1 MLTRT
6 PLFPNPSINQQVI
19 DQCRRICES
28 KTFNRAE
35 EDRQKKGDGIRITKD
50 ETNRLK
56 NSEENR
62 RFLNVLVDAWVK
74 GEELKDLIVRERLNI
89 LDMDP
94 QNSSMRKRSKQVRLA
109 LRTYYLGTQYEE
121 AEGGSDSIEI
131 GIDRGFNIDVW
142 SRRGVTQQ
150 VSDVLSTYANVPAS
164 EVCARIESPNCAT
177 IRVCLTGFVE
187 LERWTPLL
195 IDALKRSATI
205 EFVLS
210 HPKCDFLELRSASC
224 KFDLEPIL
232 TTNRKSIKSIV
243 RAAETQL
250 RDEQQPTAKLGNF
263 TLKWTNELI
272 PLPYA
277 QIDDAIYVSAFWR
290 DRAIGDGPFFLL
302 DASSNTGQFL
312 IEQFRKV
319 WKTAVEDK
327 LWNVDIP
334 TMKRKPSYDKSIE
347 PQSEH

>member
-1 MLTRT
+1 MPTRT
-6 PLFPNPSINQQVI
+6 SLSPDPSINQQVI
-19 DQCRRICES
+19 EQCRRICES

-35 EDRQKKGDGIRITKD
+35 EDRQKKGQAIRITKD

-74 GEELKDLIVRERLNI
+74 DEELKDLEVRKRLKMS
-89 LDMDP
+89 DMDP

-131 GIDRGFNIDVW
+131 GIDRGFNLDVW

-150 VSDVLSTYANVPAS
+150 VSDVLATYSHVPAS
-164 EVCARIESPNCAT
+164 DICARIDSPNCAR

-195 IDALKRSATI
+195 IDALKRSVTV

-210 HPKCDFLELRSASC
+210 HPNCDFLELRSASC
-224 KFDLEPIL
+224 RKLNLESIV
-232 TTNRKSIKSIV
+232 TTNRESIKSIV
-243 RAAETQL
+243 ITAEMELRA
-250 RDEQQPTAKLGNF
+250 EQKPTAQLGKF

-272 PLPYA
+272 PMPYA
-277 QIDDAIYVSAFWR
+277 QIDDAIYVGAFWR
-290 DRAIGDGPFFLL
+290 DIAIGDGPFFML
-302 DASSNTGQFL
+302 DASSNTGHFL
-312 IEQFRKV
+312 IEQFGKV
-319 WKTAVEDK
+319 WKTAKEDT
-327 LWNVDIP
+327 LSEVDIP
-334 TMKRKPSYDKSIE
+334 HMEKRPLYKKPLE
-347 PQSEH
+347 PPK